1 VKIYIKCGGEN
12 WIYWTVIVWTAVVE
26 RHTHILRVIYEE
38 GRYHPKKFNLQ
49 TMTGHSKMK

>member
-1 VKIYIKCGGEN
+1 MAYIKCGGEN

-38 GRYHPKKFNLQ
+38 DRYHPKKFNLQ
-49 TMTGHSKMK
+49 TMTGHSKIK